1 MTGFAK
7 IFHSIGSIFGRAL
20 KRPIAY
26 PRAAANAVDGTG
38 GQIARKAFFVS
49 RRKKHPVAVERPIA
63 VGFDPNLTGIS
74 LLNL

>member
-1 MTGFAK
+1 MRGFAK

-20 KRPIAY
+20 KTDCLS
-26 PRAAANAVDGTG
+26 PRRGNAVDGTG
-38 GQIARKAFFVS
+38 GQFARKAFFVS
-49 RRKKHPVAVERPIA
+49 RRKKHPVAVEPPIA